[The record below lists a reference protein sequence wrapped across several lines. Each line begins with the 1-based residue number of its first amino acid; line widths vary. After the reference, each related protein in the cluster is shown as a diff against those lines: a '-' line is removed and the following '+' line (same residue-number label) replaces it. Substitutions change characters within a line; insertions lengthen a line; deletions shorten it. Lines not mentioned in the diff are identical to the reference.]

1 MTIKINETNMSATL
15 DGFEIATA
23 TQTGDHWIAST
34 CPHSL
39 TRNQAITALTIAEL
53 LATGHSD
60 NDLIVVALREELPH
74 G

>member
-1 MTIKINETNMSATL
+1 MTIKINETSMSVTI

-23 TQTGDHWIAST
+23 TRKGDHWTAST
-34 CPHSL
+34 WPHSL

-60 NDLIVVALREELPH
+60 YDLVVVALREELPH